1 MAISPSPADPT
12 APFGKNAVTRL
23 SEGPRPRGTTPLTL
37 SFENVSMT
45 YPDGTEALRD
55 VSLDIEKGEFV
66 SIIGPSGCGKS
77 TLARIAS
84 GLLEHSEGQVY
95 IDRDH
100 LAFTFQEATLLPWR
114 RVMAN
119 IELLMELRGVPA
131 AERRRIAQ
139 EQVDLVGLT
148 GFENRFPRALSG
160 GMKMRA
166 SLARSLSLNPSVFL
180 FDEPFGALDE
190 ITRERLLDETS
201 ALHRVKGFTGV
212 FITHSIPEAVF
223 LSDRVVVMSAR
234 PGRIAAEF
242 AIDLPHPRTSDM
254 RFTPEF
260 AAGCVTV
267 SKALRQTIHPTGDA

>member
-1 MAISPSPADPT
+1 MAAPSAATDL
-12 APFGKNAVTRL
+12 FSKNAVTRL
-23 SEGPRPRGTTPLTL
+23 PEGPRPRGATPLTL

-55 VSLDIEKGEFV
+55 VSLDIQKGEFV

-223 LSDRVVVMSAR
+223 LSDRVVVMGAR

-242 AIDLPHPRTSDM
+242 AVDLPHPRTSDM

-267 SKALRQTIHPTGDA
+267 SKALRQTIHPTGDAS

>member
-1 MAISPSPADPT
+1 MAAASTVTDLFS
-12 APFGKNAVTRL
+12 KNAVTRL
-23 SEGPRPRGTTPLTL
+23 PEGPRPRGTTPLTL

-55 VSLDIEKGEFV
+55 VSLDIQKSEFV

-131 AERRRIAQ
+131 AQRRRIAQ

-223 LSDRVVVMSAR
+223 LSDRVVVMGAR

-242 AIDLPHPRTSDM
+242 AVDLPHPRTSYM

-267 SKALRQTIHPTGDA
+267 SKALRQTIHPTGDAS